1 MENERILR
9 VKEMLE
15 RGYYAS
21 AWALFED
28 IDLNE
33 VSYDILEEVYDFCR
47 SKKNSHEAYPKTRQ
61 KILGIA
67 LATGKILIKIQKC
80 AASFYEVSSEVS
92 FMRDQ
97 QKSLS
102 TWLKYNKAA

>member
-1 MENERILR
+1 MENDRILR

-15 RGYYAS
+15 GGYYAS

-28 IDLNE
+28 VDLAE
-33 VSYDILEEVYDFCR
+33 VDYKVLEEVYNFCR
-47 SKKNSHEAYPKTRQ
+47 SKKDSYEAYPRTRQ

-67 LATGKILIKIQKC
+67 LATGKTLLKIDKC
-80 AASFYEVSSEVS
+80 VVSFYDVKSEVD

-97 QKSLS
+97 QKTLNNC
-102 TWLKYNKAA
+102 LKYNNAA